1 MKIQFIRVHEQEDDS
16 ITISYSTE
24 NEIVTKLK
32 KYVEQLNKEH
42 SKMEVY
48 KGEKSYYV
56 EVESILFF
64 ETDDGK
70 IIAHTK
76 DDSYESKFKLYELE
90 EKLPSY
96 FIRVSKSTVL
106 NVKHVY
112 SIEKDLTS
120 SSCVGFKNTYKTIYV
135 SRRYYKE
142 LKNMLKEMR
151 IKI

>member
-1 MKIQFIRVHEQEDDS
+1 MKIKFVRVQEQEDDS

-42 SKMEVY
+42 SQMEVY

-56 EVESILFF
+56 DVESILFF

-70 IIAHTK
+70 VVAHTK
-76 DDSYESKFKLYELE
+76 DDSYESKSKLYELE
-90 EKLPSY
+90 EILPSC
-96 FIRVSKSTVL
+96 FVRVSKSTIL
-106 NVKHVY
+106 NVNHVY
-112 SIEKDLTS
+112 SIEKNLTS
-120 SSCVGFKNTYKTIYV
+120 SSCVEFKNTYKTIYV

-142 LKNMLKEMR
+142 LKNKLKEMR